1 MSVCVCSDGK
11 DFHNLVLEEVWTLA
25 EEGFPPTGEE
35 AQLEFPRQLIKAVL
49 FDESSQLKEEVE

>member
-1 MSVCVCSDGK
+1 MCSDGK

-35 AQLEFPRQLIKAVL
+35 AQLEFPRQLIKALL